1 MEILIASLITIVIV
15 STSIANDDIL
25 FLKKN
30 INSLKSKM

>member
-25 FLKKN
+25 FLKKS
-30 INSLKSKM
+30 INLLKSKM